1 MVFNHT
7 KGKKGSEPVTG
18 PTVLPPKL
26 KGLMIVDAGYLS
38 SRKYGTRPLLPVGMG
53 LKKYRR
59 HTLSQDGLSCLRA
72 VDSGLLCN
80 PRNPFCPN
88 PTTGFRLK
96 PWQNMDQFSE
106 GRLGGRAIQQ
116 RVSHFFALANV
127 FLGTSPRE
135 LSYPANESRSF
146 GHTDRPASI
155 QLIEGV

>member
-7 KGKKGSEPVTG
+7 KGKKGVEPVTG

-38 SRKYGTRPLLPVGMG
+38 SRKYRTRPLLPVGTG

-106 GRLGGRAIQQ
+106 GRFRRACDLAAGIPFL
-116 RVSHFFALANV
+116 RVGERIPRHIAARA
-127 FLGTSPRE
+127 FLPC
-135 LSYPANESRSF
+135 
-146 GHTDRPASI
+146 
-155 QLIEGV
+155 Q

>member
-72 VDSGLLCN
+72 VDSGLLCH
-80 PRNPFCPN
+80 PRNLPSSN
-88 PTTGFRLK
+88 PTRFLTQTLAKHGSI
-96 PWQNMDQFSE
+96 SE
-106 GRLGGRAIQQ
+106 GRLGGCATQQ
-116 RVSHFFALANV
+116 RVFHFLALANV

-135 LSYPANESRSF
+135 LSYPANEARSL